1 MDKDQAI
8 AKGMTTIDTGDYT
21 VRTDTKRFDTYV
33 VQDNETKLFGLVT
46 VDNEEILPCIFD
58 HVGVTL
64 DGSIE
69 VTYKMYYDYVFGWN
83 KTYRSPDHADKEK
96 EWLIGRL
103 FDRKDPVQV
112 ELYNLLYSKHLL
124 RRED

>member
-8 AKGMTTIDTGDYT
+8 AKGMTSIDTGDYT
-21 VRTDTKRFDTYV
+21 VRTNTKRFDTYV

-58 HVGVTL
+58 HVGVKL

-69 VTYKMYYDYVFGWN
+69 VTYKMYYDYAFVWN

-96 EWLIGRL
+96 EWLIGLL
-103 FDRKDPVQV
+103 FDREDPVQV

-124 RRED
+124 CRED

>member
-21 VRTDTKRFDTYV
+21 VRTNTRRFDTYV

-58 HVGVTL
+58 HVGVKL

-69 VTYKMYYDYVFGWN
+69 VTYKMYYDYEFGWN

>member
-21 VRTDTKRFDTYV
+21 VRTNTKRFDTYV

-58 HVGVTL
+58 HVGVKL
-64 DGSIE
+64 DGPIE
-69 VTYKMYYDYVFGWN
+69 VTYKMYYDYAFGWN
-83 KTYRSPDHADKEK
+83 KTYRSPDHAAKEK

>member
-21 VRTDTKRFDTYV
+21 VRTNTKQFDTYV

-58 HVGVTL
+58 HVGVKL

-69 VTYKMYYDYVFGWN
+69 VTYKMYYDYEFGWN

-96 EWLIGRL
+96 EWLIGLL

-124 RRED
+124 RR